1 MPLLLAG
8 GVCWVAADLGE
19 EAGVD
24 AAGVVDLVVAGAG
37 VGAEALEPEAASALS
52 AFLDLEDFLVVEE
65 SAAVASAESAFL
77 DLEVDALVEEVS
89 AEVLSA
95 VPDFLDFEDFLV
107 EAEASDVASSVDFFF
122 FLDLV
127 VELESD

>member
-1 MPLLLAG
+1 
-8 GVCWVAADLGE
+8 
-19 EAGVD
+19 
-24 AAGVVDLVVAGAG
+24 
-37 VGAEALEPEAASALS
+37 
-52 AFLDLEDFLVVEE
+52 
-65 SAAVASAESAFL
+65 L